1 MTGFTD
7 PGMELSRMTVGGLDD
22 LGYCVD
28 YDSADPYDSSRLDYS
43 ACPCTV
49 RVRQL
54 EGSGSDTNGG
64 RKRRKL
70 SDEGRQTAIEYGESL
85 LDERS
90 SDESSEYIEDK
101 IITVFYEEK
110 GEIYSVTVTKV

>member
-22 LGYCVD
+22 IGYCVD
-28 YDSADPYDSSRLDYS
+28 YDSADPFDSSRLNYT

-49 RVRQL
+49 RIRQL
-54 EGSGSDTNGG
+54 EGSGSDTDGS

-70 SDEGRQTAIEYGESL
+70 SDEGRQAAIEHGESL
-85 LDERS
+85 LEERF
-90 SDESSEYIEDK
+90 SDGSSEYIENK
-101 IITVFYEEK
+101 IIVVIYEEN